1 MGKFNGVAPPVV
13 TPFGNNGELDT
24 GRLIDNIK
32 KLSKTGLSGFVVMGS
47 NGEAAHLTSE
57 EKSKL
62 MDAAREAI
70 PSDQWMIVGTG
81 EQTTEATIAL
91 SKEAATRGAD
101 GVLVLSP
108 FYYKG
113 AMKPEVLKR
122 HYLETADAVTVPT
135 LIYNVPQFTGL
146 NIEPGLV
153 AELSEHQNIIGI
165 KDSSGNIGQLTDIC
179 RLVPP
184 DFDVF
189 VGSAPVFYPAMAV
202 GAVGGILAAANC
214 LPEAFVEMQSLFRNK
229 DFESLRRLQ
238 WDLMEISQAVTVK
251 FGIGGLK
258 AAMDIMGYKGGVVRR
273 PLSMPGDDVQ
283 KHLETLLE
291 PWKKYRK

>member
-32 KLSKTGLSGFVVMGS
+32 KLSNTGLSGFVVMGS

>member
-13 TPFGNNGELDT
+13 TPFGKDGELET
-24 GRLIDNIK
+24 GWLIDNIK
-32 KLSKTGLSGFVVMGS
+32 KQSKTGLSGFVVMGS
-47 NGEAAHLTSE
+47 NGEAAHLSSE
-57 EKSKL
+57 EKSRL

-91 SKEAATRGAD
+91 SKEAQSRGAD

-122 HYLETADAVTVPT
+122 HYLEVADAVTVPT

-153 AELSEHQNIIGI
+153 AELSAHENIVGI

-179 RLVPP
+179 RVAPP

-202 GAVGGILAAANC
+202 GAAGGILAAVNC
-214 LPEAFVEMQSLFRNK
+214 LPEPFVEMQSLFRNK

-273 PLSMPGDDVQ
+273 PLSMPTEDVQ
-283 KHLETLLE
+283 KHLKALLE
-291 PWKKYRK
+291 PWARYRK